1 MSIIRF
7 YRVNEK
13 YGNFSNFAPSRIF
26 IDGENWTTV
35 EHYFQ
40 ANKFDDESLRSKIKK
55 FESPMKA
62 ANEGRKRKHALI
74 KDWEEKKETIMFKGL
89 MAKFLQNPNL
99 KKELLQTGTML
110 IVEHTKND
118 DYWGDGG
125 DGNGLNRLGLLLM
138 EVRSKLRSIH
148 NDADLVFPP
157 WIAFPGIDQADMFWR
172 MGLGEEYMTKWSNYF
187 KSITTKKEYKIAFPQ
202 PNDWDKFYQYSV

>member
-1 MSIIRF
+1 MTIKPKKSLGQNFLIDQNIINKISNLIRIKNK
-7 YRVNEK
+7 VVLEIGPGTGNLTSQLLKKKPKKIIVVEK
-13 YGNFSNFAPSRIF
+13 DNYLAQNPL
-26 IDGENWTTV
+26 D
-35 EHYFQ
+35 
-40 ANKFDDESLRSKIKK
+40 
-55 FESPMKA
+55 
-62 ANEGRKRKHALI
+62 
-74 KDWEEKKETIMFKGL
+74 FKGL